1 MDFIVELFK
10 MGNTTTINKVNFED
24 IQWIIKGQRP
34 YLLINTLDKSN
45 QTCLI
50 QGTIAI
56 EQEIDIINKNLKNKQ
71 LRVIIYG
78 RNTNDERIINK
89 YKQLI
94 KLGFMKIFIYQ
105 GGLFEWL
112 CLQDIY
118 GFEAFPTT
126 IRELDILKFKA
137 SPKISNFNL
146 LTNAE

>member
-94 KLGFMKIFIYQ
+94 KLGFMKIFIYP

-118 GFEAFPTT
+118 GVDDFPTT
-126 IRELDILKFKA
+126 KKERDILKYKGKSAFT
-137 SPKISNFNL
+137 SYL
-146 LTNAE
+146 LKNIDI

>member
-94 KLGFMKIFIYQ
+94 KLGFMKIFIYP

-137 SPKISNFNL
+137 APKISNFNL